1 MEGNPVKFNID
12 YPEKLS
18 RGLLILKTLFGGIY
32 VGIPHGFC
40 LFFYGIWAG
49 ICLFISWWAIL
60 FTGKIPQGMF
70 NTIVSYYR
78 WGARVGAYMNYLTD
92 AYPPFNGKE

>member
-1 MEGNPVKFNID
+1 MEGNPVKFTID

-18 RGLLILKTLFGGIY
+18 RGKLLLKTFFGGLY

-49 ICLFISWWAIL
+49 ICLFISWWVIL
-60 FTGKIPQGMF
+60 FTGKIPKGMF
-70 NTIVSYYR
+70 DTIVSYYR

-92 AYPPFNGKE
+92 AYPPFNGKD

>member
-1 MEGNPVKFNID
+1 MEGNPVKFTID
-12 YPEKLS
+12 DPEKLS
-18 RGLLILKTLFGGIY
+18 RGTLLLKTFFGGLY

-49 ICLFISWWAIL
+49 ICLFISWWVIL